1 MQNQNQNQK
10 EIKFV
15 FRIDSQFAADAAAA
29 ADGRTGDWADGVGK
43 REQPWRRA
51 GGRGGIRLAFSLG
64 SFLHF
69 LMYF

>member
-29 ADGRTGDWADGVGK
+29 ADGHTGDWADGVGK
-43 REQPWRRA
+43 TGQPWR
-51 GGRGGIRLAFSLG
+51 
-64 SFLHF
+64 
-69 LMYF
+69 